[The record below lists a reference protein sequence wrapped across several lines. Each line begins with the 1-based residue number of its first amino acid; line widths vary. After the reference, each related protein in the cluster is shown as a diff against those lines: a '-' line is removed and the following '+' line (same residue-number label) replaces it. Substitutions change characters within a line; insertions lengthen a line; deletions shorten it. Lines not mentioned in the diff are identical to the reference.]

1 MKLQRLLVF
10 VLALFLANTAFI
22 QAQTPV
28 NKSITVSEFEEIAKN
43 KGATVIID
51 VRTPEE
57 IEKGRLPR
65 AKSIDIS
72 SDFFE
77 TEISKL
83 PKNKTY
89 LLYCKA
95 GVRSEKAMEI
105 MRASG
110 FNYVFSLAG
119 GIDAWK
125 EAGKPIER

>member
-1 MKLQRLLVF
+1 MKLQPFLFLVFTLLV
-10 VLALFLANTAFI
+10 ANTAFSR
-22 QAQTPV
+22 AQTTV

-51 VRTPEE
+51 VRTAEE
-57 IEKGRLPR
+57 IEKGRMPG

-72 SDFFE
+72 NENFE
-77 TEISKL
+77 NEISKL

-105 MRASG
+105 MQAAG
-110 FNYVFSLAG
+110 FTYVFSLAG
-119 GIDAWK
+119 GIDAW
-125 EAGKPIER
+125 EAAGKPIEQ